1 MCTAQDFIR
10 RLLEADP
17 TSRMSLTD
25 ALRHP
30 WLDSSAESAGD
41 ASQPSALARYPID
54 RSLSDVSEL
63 SELPEEENH
72 GGANGDAS
80 MISALP
86 SSSDMLGVQALSINS
101 PEKARTRRPLERRS
115 KVLARE
121 LAAEAEVHP
130 SPEAEAESAEP
141 AASAS
146 TPPTSNRNSGTGGKR
161 RRPESPG
168 GGGSPGDA
176 AMGGESAD
184 SDEAGMDVDPQPPA
198 SKRGRRSQSK
208 EQQTPGMPPT
218 IKNGNGNGSGRVTRS
233 RAAGPAGVQRR

>member
-1 MCTAQDFIR
+1 MGTAQDFIR

-54 RSLSDVSEL
+54 RNLSDVSEL

-80 MISALP
+80 MISAVP

-101 PEKARTRRPLERRS
+101 PQKAQTRRPLERRS

-161 RRPESPG
+161 RRPESPD

-184 SDEAGMDVDPQPPA
+184 SDETGMDVDPQPPA

-208 EQQTPGMPPT
+208 EHQAPGMPPT
-218 IKNGNGNGSGRVTRS
+218 VKNGNGNGSGRVTRS
-233 RAAGPAGVQRR
+233 RATGPAGVQRR

>member
-1 MCTAQDFIR
+1 MMCTSHSFIR

-17 TSRMSLTD
+17 TRRMSLTE

-30 WLDSSAESAGD
+30 WLDSSADSAGD
-41 ASQPSALARYPID
+41 ASQPSALARYLID
-54 RSLSDVSEL
+54 RSLGDVSEL
-63 SELPEEENH
+63 SELSKEDNR

-80 MISALP
+80 MISALR
-86 SSSDMLGVQALSINS
+86 SSSDMLSVHGLSINS
-101 PEKARTRRPLERRS
+101 PEKARTRRPLEGRS

-121 LAAEAEVHP
+121 LATETEAHP
-130 SPEAEAESAEP
+130 SPEAEADAAEP

-161 RRPESPG
+161 RRPESSSG
-168 GGGSPGDA
+168 GPPSDA

-208 EQQTPGMPPT
+208 EQQAPGMPAT
-218 IKNGNGNGSGRVTRS
+218 VKNGNGNGSGRVTRS
-233 RAAGPAGVQRR
+233 KVAGPAGVQRR